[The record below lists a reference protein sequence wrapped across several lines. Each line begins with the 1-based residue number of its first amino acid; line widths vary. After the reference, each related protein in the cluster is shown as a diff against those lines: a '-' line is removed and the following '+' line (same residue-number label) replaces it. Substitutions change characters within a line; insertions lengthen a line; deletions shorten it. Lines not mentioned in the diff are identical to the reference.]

1 MNSQVVLESLKLLSS
16 NSEEKE
22 TFFVKSKVYKN
33 EYVTS
38 KIFLAPLWSVYVK
51 D

>member
-1 MNSQVVLESLKLLSS
+1 MNSQVVLKSLKLLSS

-22 TFFVKSKVYKN
+22 TFFVKSKVYKKN
-33 EYVTS
+33 NMLLQF
-38 KIFLAPLWSVYVK
+38 FLAPLWSVYVK